1 MGAASDVVTGGIGMG
16 RGDGNFAALP
26 GNFGGATGMPVI
38 VGGISL
44 SQDGKALLFLCLCPQ
59 FDSQLLVNLYS
70 NTVHISRNLARG
82 CAS

>member
-44 SQDGKALLFLCLCPQ
+44 SPDGKALLFFCPCSR
-59 FDSQLLVNLYS
+59 FDSQLLVNQDS
-70 NTVHISRNLARG
+70 NTVHISRNLA
-82 CAS
+82 

>member
-1 MGAASDVVTGGIGMG
+1 MGAESDVVTGGIGMG

-44 SQDGKALLFLCLCPQ
+44 SPDGKALLFLCLCPQ
-59 FDSQLLVNLYS
+59 FDSTS
-70 NTVHISRNLARG
+70 
-82 CAS
+82 C